1 MKKMFIKF
9 LCCAL
14 ILFSLSGVSVCAAE
28 DDDEYPANAG
38 GIFELPFG
46 QE

>member
-1 MKKMFIKF
+1 MKKTFIKF

-14 ILFSLSGVSVCAAE
+14 ILFSLSGVSVCAVDE
-28 DDDEYPANAG
+28 DELPMNAG
-38 GIFELPFG
+38 GIHEIPID